1 MKKKIILGIAAA
13 GTAIAM
19 LPLFAAFE
27 AHVINV
33 TAKIENALNVPI
45 VKDGMQF
52 GTVFPQEK
60 LDKTFDVT
68 LSQSFQDENRVDD
81 VTYEIRQKPK
91 CGIVKPDTDPIE
103 YLSFVQVTE
112 NGEGDF
118 VCPDGSEPLPLLCPY
133 LSKEE
138 LTTDGTAPNGENDGP
153 KKFPFHG
160 PITLPDWD
168 LQQTLA
174 HRVFGK
180 LIKSQNDLSDTWNI
194 DLKVPCFEG
203 HCAQDWADFV
213 KENSDP
219 KDEVNAD
226 NYIQPTDLEH
236 QLFGCD
242 LWLEVTGIS
251 LPGLG
256 CNDELD
262 LMLVLDRS
270 GSIDAGEL
278 TTLKNAANAFVTAL
292 APTAPGVHVGQTSF
306 ASNGSLDLHLTDDET
321 AAHTAI
327 NALAS
332 TGLTNLFEGISLAM
346 DELDN
351 LHAHER
357 PTVKDVMIIITDGNP
372 NQPDS
377 VPNAEAVAKAEAD
390 AARAAGIEIFVVG
403 IGGDVDATYL
413 QTIADDNSHYF
424 AAADFDDLQAV
435 LTAIANCD
443 NAPTPTPPPTQ

>member
-1 MKKKIILGIAAA
+1 M
-13 GTAIAM
+13 
-19 LPLFAAFE
+19 
-27 AHVINV
+27 
-33 TAKIENALNVPI
+33 
-45 VKDGMQF
+45 
-52 GTVFPQEK
+52 
-60 LDKTFDVT
+60 
-68 LSQSFQDENRVDD
+68 
-81 VTYEIRQKPK
+81 
-91 CGIVKPDTDPIE
+91 
-103 YLSFVQVTE
+103 
-112 NGEGDF
+112 
-118 VCPDGSEPLPLLCPY
+118 
-133 LSKEE
+133 
-138 LTTDGTAPNGENDGP
+138 
-153 KKFPFHG
+153 
-160 PITLPDWD
+160 
-168 LQQTLA
+168 
-174 HRVFGK
+174 
-180 LIKSQNDLSDTWNI
+180 
-194 DLKVPCFEG
+194 
-203 HCAQDWADFV
+203 
-213 KENSDP
+213 
-219 KDEVNAD
+219 
-226 NYIQPTDLEH
+226 EH